1 MVFGGLF
8 SMFSARPRSAA
19 PEPPGPPY
27 TGFIRLEPPF
37 DGYLGELPA
46 DVAVPSMMSLP
57 EKQFLYHLA
66 RDYYSGDGFI
76 VDAGIF
82 LGASTYC
89 FGAGIRDSAR
99 RAEIEARRPR
109 PIISL
114 EKGIV
119 TPTMLRT
126 FRHYGIAQD
135 LKPGD
140 SFAPLVQRYIAPVR
154 RFVRLRFGDVMEQ
167 GRAIGPIEILFLD
180 LIKQESVARFVF
192 GSFFRKLIPGR
203 SIVIQQDY
211 FFDGLE
217 FLKPFQEYFAD
228 KFAFVGEI
236 GSSAIFRCVAPITMK
251 DLSEFRR
258 AMQDADLQI
267 RLATA
272 AVARTHDPARKI
284 FMTVSLI
291 RLAVWLKGVEA
302 GSAVL
307 SQLESDHAA
316 TLADPGLPQRV
327 RDAVVAARFLCRSKG
342 DRKAMIDAQ
351 MIALGHASADS
362 APG

>member
-1 MVFGGLF
+1 
-8 SMFSARPRSAA
+8 MFSARPRSAA
-19 PEPPGPPY
+19 PEPPVPY
-27 TGFIRLEPPF
+27 LGAVRLAPPF
-37 DGYLGELPA
+37 DAYIADLPA
-46 DVAVPSMMSLP
+46 DVTVPSMMSQQ

-66 RDYYSGDGFI
+66 RDYYTGEGYI

-89 FGAGIRDSAR
+89 FGAGVRDNRNSA
-99 RAEIEARRPR
+99 AIVASRPK
-109 PIISL
+109 PVISI

-119 TPTMLRT
+119 NPTMIRAM
-126 FRHYGIAQD
+126 RHHGMGAD
-135 LKPGD
+135 LAAGD
-140 SFAPLVQRYIAPVR
+140 SFAPVVEKNVAPVR
-154 RFVRLRFGDVMEQ
+154 QFVRLRFGDVMEQ

-180 LIKQESVARFVF
+180 LIKQENVARFVF

-228 KFAFVGEI
+228 KFAFIGEI

-272 AVARTHDPARKI
+272 AVARTHDPARQI
-284 FMTVSLI
+284 FMTVSLV
-291 RLAVWLKGVEA
+291 RLVVWLKGVEA

-327 RDAVVAARFLCRSKG
+327 HDAVAAARFLCRSKG